1 MNQNKAGWRQF
12 MNMTRG
18 AVPSGWMFLF
28 AALLAL
34 VEAAGGLIVP
44 IFTRDLIDQFTI
56 SGINAGVVLWLTA
69 AFIIQAAAGGFSYYM
84 MTYIGEIF
92 VKNIRKRLWNHMLKL
107 RVPFFDKHE
116 SGELISRVTQDTNTV
131 KMLITNHL
139 VSSVSGILSIV
150 GSLVILFIIDWKMT
164 LIMLSAVPVSMLILL
179 PLGHLVYRIS
189 LQTQDELAS
198 FSASLGRVLSDIR
211 LVKSHNAQTY
221 ESEHGTEKINNLFR
235 FGLKEARIQA
245 FVSPIMTTVLL
256 ATLVVL
262 IGYGGARVAAG
273 DLSAGSMVAIII
285 YMFQIVMPFSMLAQF
300 FTAFQKAMGA
310 TERIQ
315 QLLNTET
322 ESDGSNN
329 DLSNANHTASPV
341 EKDKTAQTATHPA
354 PPDWQ
359 QQLAFNDVSFSYN
372 GKDDV
377 LKNVNFVIRPGTTV
391 AFVGPSGSGKTTIF
405 SLLERFYEPT
415 QGKIVL
421 GDTSIEEIPLEK
433 WREGIGYVLQ
443 ESPVMSGTIRSN
455 LIYGLPRQ
463 VTDEQI
469 VEAARL
475 ANAASFIESMPDG
488 YETEIGER
496 GINLSGGQ
504 RQRIA
509 IARALLRD
517 PKLLLLDEAT
527 SNLDSESEALVQEAL
542 ANLMR
547 GRTTLIIAHRLSTVI
562 GADHIIFLE
571 KGVITGQ
578 GTHAELME
586 QHELYRKFVLQQMSH
601 NRAEIAATLEN

>member
-12 MNMTRG
+12 MNMMRG

-578 GTHAELME
+578 GTHVELME

>member
-12 MNMTRG
+12 MNMMRG

-84 MTYIGEIF
+84 MTYIGETF

-359 QQLAFNDVSFSYN
+359 QQLAFNNVSFSYN
-372 GKDDV
+372 GEDDV

-578 GTHAELME
+578 GTHVELME